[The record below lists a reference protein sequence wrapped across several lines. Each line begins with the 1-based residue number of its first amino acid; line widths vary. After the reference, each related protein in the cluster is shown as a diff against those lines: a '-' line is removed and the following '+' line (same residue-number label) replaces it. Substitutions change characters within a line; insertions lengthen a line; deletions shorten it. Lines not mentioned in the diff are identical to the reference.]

1 MDIQDLIKIVDIG
14 AIVAHYYYYNHLTAT
29 TFSTF
34 TQKIISSSISLF

>member
-14 AIVAHYYYYNHLTAT
+14 AIVAHYYNHLTAT